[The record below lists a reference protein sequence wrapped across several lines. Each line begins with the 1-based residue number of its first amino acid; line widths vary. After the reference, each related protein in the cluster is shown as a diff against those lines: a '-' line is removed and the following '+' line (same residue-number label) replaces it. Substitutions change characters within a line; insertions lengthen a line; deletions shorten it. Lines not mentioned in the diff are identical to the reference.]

1 MLFPNLRAELA
12 RKGMSIP
19 QLAELTGIKTT
30 TLYDKFNGR
39 SAFTLDEAVLIRD
52 ALGLDMSIDEL
63 FRKEA

>member
-39 SAFTLDEAVLIRD
+39 SAFTLDEAILIRD

>member
-1 MLFPNLRAELA
+1 MYPNLRAELA
-12 RKGMSIP
+12 RKDMSIP

-30 TLYDKFNGR
+30 TLYDKYNGR

-63 FRKEA
+63 FRKED

>member
-1 MLFPNLRAELA
+1 MYPNLRAELA
-12 RKGMSIP
+12 RKDISIP

-30 TLYDKFNGR
+30 TLYDKYNGR

-52 ALGLDMSIDEL
+52 SLGLDMSIDEL

>member
-1 MLFPNLRAELA
+1 MYPNLRADLA
-12 RKGMSIP
+12 RKDMSIP

-30 TLYDKFNGR
+30 TLYDKYNGR
-39 SAFTLDEAVLIRD
+39 SAFSLDEAVLIRD